1 MKIYVS
7 VFKMLKIFLEMSYQT
22 ALNYL
27 FLISKQT
34 QLNLSRGEVKLCLT
48 LKIPNLPLNFPSSVL
63 NYYYNLLY
71 SDKNHALKFFFFFLL
86 SVWLQFYLS

>member
-1 MKIYVS
+1 
-7 VFKMLKIFLEMSYQT
+7 MLKIFLEMSYQT

-48 LKIPNLPLNFPSSVL
+48 HKIPNLPPQLSFFSPR
-63 NYYYNLLY
+63 LLLQ
-71 SDKNHALKFFFFFLL
+71 STATKITLSFFSFFLL

>member
-1 MKIYVS
+1 
-7 VFKMLKIFLEMSYQT
+7 MLKIFLEMSYQT

-63 NYYYNLLY
+63 NYYYNQLY
-71 SDKNHALKFFFFFLL
+71 SDKNHALIFFFFFFSPVCVASVL
-86 SVWLQFYLS
+86 SQLKL